1 MVSIPVRLYKAA
13 RRERMRFHHVC
24 RRAEEVATPADERP
38 APEAPAPEVVA
49 RTCSMTVSEID
60 EAPIERTGILKG
72 YEVEKDNYA
81 VFEPREIAALPPP
94 TSSDLEIL
102 AFVHL
107 EEYALS
113 APKSWTWRRCSCAP

>member
-1 MVSIPVRLYKAA
+1 MVSIPVR
-13 RRERMRFHHVC
+13 

-72 YEVEKDNYA
+72 YKVEKDNYA

-94 TSSDLEIL
+94 TSSDLDIL